1 MTQPM
6 LAKALGCSQAS
17 ISDLMRGRTREPRYS
32 IGQHLLTLAG
42 YPLTFTPEPSSAAAR
57 SDIEPAAAGQGV

>member
-42 YPLTFTPEPSSAAAR
+42 HPVAALA
-57 SDIEPAAAGQGV
+57 STTDIEPAAAGQGV